1 MKQQKCKNKQ
11 DSAITNKSDL
21 QSTCNSSFALFK
33 NCVKKISIPHEKK
46 IKQKDY
52 LSQGTIPVIDQGE
65 TFIGGY
71 TNDANTI
78 LKCPFPVIVF
88 GDHTKTIKLV
98 NFDFAPGA
106 DGIKVLKPTEQY
118 DIRFFFYAMQYVTGK
133 MQDRGYSRNYQYL
146 EKELIPTFSLPEQK
160 RIVEKIDE
168 LFSDLDAAES
178 ELRVAKEKLEIY
190 WHAILE
196 KAFSKY
202 RGPNR
207 FLSDFIENPKYGTSQ
222 KCNYDISDATAV
234 YRIPNIDHQTGNID
248 HSDIKFTI
256 LGEDEKEKLKLIP
269 GDILMIR
276 SNGSISLVGR
286 CALVKTCDIKGVFAG
301 YLIRL
306 RIKDIKQLR
315 PEYLLYFLSTHEA
328 RQYIESKAKST
339 SGVNNI
345 NAEEI
350 KQILIPIC
358 DIGEQ
363 SKIIKEIEI
372 HEPLHKK
379 SSQLIDFSL
388 CKLNILRQSIL
399 KQAFEGG
406 LA

>member
-1 MKQQKCKNKQ
+1 MTNVMTLGEVATYINGRAFKPSEWEETGLPIIRIQNLTESNKKYNYSSKTFDEKFRIKNDDLLFAWSASLGAFIWKGGDAWLNQHIFKVEPKPFIQKRYLYYFLLYVIADLYAKTHG
-11 DSAITNKSDL
+11 SGMVHITKGPFM
-21 QSTCNSSFALFK
+21 STPIQ
-33 NCVKKISIPHEKK
+33 VP
-46 IKQKDY
+46 
-52 LSQGTIPVIDQGE
+52 
-65 TFIGGY
+65 
-71 TNDANTI
+71 
-78 LKCPFPVIVF
+78 
-88 GDHTKTIKLV
+88 
-98 NFDFAPGA
+98 
-106 DGIKVLKPTEQY
+106 
-118 DIRFFFYAMQYVTGK
+118 
-133 MQDRGYSRNYQYL
+133 SR
-146 EKELIPTFSLPEQK
+146 PEQK

-379 SSQLIDFSL
+379 SSQLIDLSL

-399 KQAFEGG
+399 KQAF
-406 LA
+406 

>member
-1 MKQQKCKNKQ
+1 MTNVMTLGEVATYINGRAFKPSEWEEAGLPIIRIQNLTESNKKYNYSSRTFDEKFHIQNDDLLFAWSASLGAFIWKGGDAWLNQHIFKVEPKPFIQKRYLYYFLLYVIADLYAKTHG
-11 DSAITNKSDL
+11 SGMVHITKGPFM
-21 QSTCNSSFALFK
+21 STPIQ
-33 NCVKKISIPHEKK
+33 VP
-46 IKQKDY
+46 
-52 LSQGTIPVIDQGE
+52 
-65 TFIGGY
+65 
-71 TNDANTI
+71 
-78 LKCPFPVIVF
+78 
-88 GDHTKTIKLV
+88 
-98 NFDFAPGA
+98 
-106 DGIKVLKPTEQY
+106 
-118 DIRFFFYAMQYVTGK
+118 
-133 MQDRGYSRNYQYL
+133 SR
-146 EKELIPTFSLPEQK
+146 PEQK

>member
-1 MKQQKCKNKQ
+1 MTNVMTLGEVATYINGRAFKPSEWEEAGLPIIRIQNLTESNKKYNYSSRTFDEKFRIQNDDLLFAWSASLGAFIWKGGDAWLNQHIFKVEPKPFIQKRYLYYFLLYVIADLYAKTHG
-11 DSAITNKSDL
+11 SGMIHITKGPFM
-21 QSTCNSSFALFK
+21 STPIQ
-33 NCVKKISIPHEKK
+33 VP
-46 IKQKDY
+46 
-52 LSQGTIPVIDQGE
+52 
-65 TFIGGY
+65 
-71 TNDANTI
+71 
-78 LKCPFPVIVF
+78 
-88 GDHTKTIKLV
+88 
-98 NFDFAPGA
+98 
-106 DGIKVLKPTEQY
+106 
-118 DIRFFFYAMQYVTGK
+118 
-133 MQDRGYSRNYQYL
+133 SR
-146 EKELIPTFSLPEQK
+146 PEQK

>member
-1 MKQQKCKNKQ
+1 MTLGEVATYINGRAFKPSEWEEAGLPIIRIQNLTESNKKYNYSSRTFDEKFHIQNDDLLFAWSASLGAFIWKGGDAWLNQHIFKVEPKPFIQKRYLYYFLLYVIADLYAKTHG
-11 DSAITNKSDL
+11 SGMVHITKGPFM
-21 QSTCNSSFALFK
+21 STPIQ
-33 NCVKKISIPHEKK
+33 VP
-46 IKQKDY
+46 
-52 LSQGTIPVIDQGE
+52 
-65 TFIGGY
+65 
-71 TNDANTI
+71 
-78 LKCPFPVIVF
+78 
-88 GDHTKTIKLV
+88 
-98 NFDFAPGA
+98 
-106 DGIKVLKPTEQY
+106 
-118 DIRFFFYAMQYVTGK
+118 
-133 MQDRGYSRNYQYL
+133 SR
-146 EKELIPTFSLPEQK
+146 PEQK

>member
-1 MKQQKCKNKQ
+1 MTNVMTLGEVATYINGRAFKPSEWEEAGLPIIRIQNLTESNKKYNYSSRTFDEKFRIQNDDLLFAWSASLGAFIWKGGDAWLNQHIFKVEPKPFIQKRYLYYFLLYVIADLYAKTHG
-11 DSAITNKSDL
+11 SGMVHITKGPFM
-21 QSTCNSSFALFK
+21 STPIQ
-33 NCVKKISIPHEKK
+33 VP
-46 IKQKDY
+46 
-52 LSQGTIPVIDQGE
+52 
-65 TFIGGY
+65 
-71 TNDANTI
+71 
-78 LKCPFPVIVF
+78 
-88 GDHTKTIKLV
+88 
-98 NFDFAPGA
+98 
-106 DGIKVLKPTEQY
+106 
-118 DIRFFFYAMQYVTGK
+118 
-133 MQDRGYSRNYQYL
+133 SR
-146 EKELIPTFSLPEQK
+146 PEQK

-379 SSQLIDFSL
+379 SSQLIDLSL

>member
-1 MKQQKCKNKQ
+1 MTNVMTLGEVATYINGRAFKPSEWEEAGLPIIRIQNLTESNKKYNYSSRTFDEKFHIQNDDLLFAWSASLGAFIWKGGDAWLNQHIFKVEPKPFIQKRYLYYFLLYVIADLYAKTHG
-11 DSAITNKSDL
+11 SGMVHITKGPFM
-21 QSTCNSSFALFK
+21 STPIQ
-33 NCVKKISIPHEKK
+33 VP
-46 IKQKDY
+46 
-52 LSQGTIPVIDQGE
+52 
-65 TFIGGY
+65 
-71 TNDANTI
+71 
-78 LKCPFPVIVF
+78 
-88 GDHTKTIKLV
+88 
-98 NFDFAPGA
+98 
-106 DGIKVLKPTEQY
+106 
-118 DIRFFFYAMQYVTGK
+118 
-133 MQDRGYSRNYQYL
+133 SR
-146 EKELIPTFSLPEQK
+146 PEQK

-379 SSQLIDFSL
+379 SSQLIYFSL

>member
-1 MKQQKCKNKQ
+1 MTNVMTLGEVATYINGRAFKPSEWEEAGLPIIRIQNLTESNKKYNYSSKTFDEKFRIKNDDLLFAWSASLGAFIWKGGDAWLNQHIFKVEPKPFIQKRYLYYFLLYVIADLYAKTHG
-11 DSAITNKSDL
+11 SGMVHITKGPFM
-21 QSTCNSSFALFK
+21 STPIQ
-33 NCVKKISIPHEKK
+33 VP
-46 IKQKDY
+46 
-52 LSQGTIPVIDQGE
+52 
-65 TFIGGY
+65 
-71 TNDANTI
+71 
-78 LKCPFPVIVF
+78 
-88 GDHTKTIKLV
+88 
-98 NFDFAPGA
+98 
-106 DGIKVLKPTEQY
+106 
-118 DIRFFFYAMQYVTGK
+118 
-133 MQDRGYSRNYQYL
+133 SR
-146 EKELIPTFSLPEQK
+146 PEQK

>member
-1 MKQQKCKNKQ
+1 MTNVMTLGEVATYINGRAFKPSEWEEAGLPIIRIQNLTESNKKYNYSSRTFDEKFHIQNDDLLFAWSASLGAFIWKGGDAWLNQHIFKVEPKPFIQKRYLYYFLLYVIADLYAKTHG
-11 DSAITNKSDL
+11 SGMVHITKGSFM
-21 QSTCNSSFALFK
+21 STPIQ
-33 NCVKKISIPHEKK
+33 VP
-46 IKQKDY
+46 
-52 LSQGTIPVIDQGE
+52 
-65 TFIGGY
+65 
-71 TNDANTI
+71 
-78 LKCPFPVIVF
+78 
-88 GDHTKTIKLV
+88 
-98 NFDFAPGA
+98 
-106 DGIKVLKPTEQY
+106 
-118 DIRFFFYAMQYVTGK
+118 
-133 MQDRGYSRNYQYL
+133 SR
-146 EKELIPTFSLPEQK
+146 PEQK

>member
-1 MKQQKCKNKQ
+1 MTNVMTLGEVATYINGRAFKPSEWEEAGLPIIRIQNLTESNKKYNYSSRTFDEKFHIQNDDLHFAWSASLGAFIWKGGDAWLNQHIFKVEPKPFIQKRYLYYFLLYVIADLYAKTHG
-11 DSAITNKSDL
+11 SGMVHITKGPFM
-21 QSTCNSSFALFK
+21 STPIQ
-33 NCVKKISIPHEKK
+33 VP
-46 IKQKDY
+46 
-52 LSQGTIPVIDQGE
+52 
-65 TFIGGY
+65 
-71 TNDANTI
+71 
-78 LKCPFPVIVF
+78 
-88 GDHTKTIKLV
+88 
-98 NFDFAPGA
+98 
-106 DGIKVLKPTEQY
+106 
-118 DIRFFFYAMQYVTGK
+118 
-133 MQDRGYSRNYQYL
+133 SR
-146 EKELIPTFSLPEQK
+146 PEQK

>member
-1 MKQQKCKNKQ
+1 MTNVMTLGEVATYINGRAFKPSEWEETGLPIIRIQNLTESNKKYNYSSRTFDEKFRIQNDDLLFAWSASLGAFIWKGGDAWLNQHIFKVEPKPFIQKRYLYYFLLYVIADLYAKTHG
-11 DSAITNKSDL
+11 SGMVHITKGPFM
-21 QSTCNSSFALFK
+21 STPIQ
-33 NCVKKISIPHEKK
+33 VP
-46 IKQKDY
+46 
-52 LSQGTIPVIDQGE
+52 
-65 TFIGGY
+65 
-71 TNDANTI
+71 
-78 LKCPFPVIVF
+78 
-88 GDHTKTIKLV
+88 
-98 NFDFAPGA
+98 
-106 DGIKVLKPTEQY
+106 
-118 DIRFFFYAMQYVTGK
+118 
-133 MQDRGYSRNYQYL
+133 SR
-146 EKELIPTFSLPEQK
+146 PEQK

>member
-1 MKQQKCKNKQ
+1 MTNVMTLGEVATYINGRAFKPSEWEETGLPIIRIQNLTESNKKYNYSSKTFDEKFRIKNDDLLFAWSASLGAFIWKGGDAWLNQHIFKVEPKPFIQKRYLYYFLLYVIADLYAKTHG
-11 DSAITNKSDL
+11 SGMVHITKGPFM
-21 QSTCNSSFALFK
+21 STPIQ
-33 NCVKKISIPHEKK
+33 VP
-46 IKQKDY
+46 
-52 LSQGTIPVIDQGE
+52 
-65 TFIGGY
+65 
-71 TNDANTI
+71 
-78 LKCPFPVIVF
+78 
-88 GDHTKTIKLV
+88 
-98 NFDFAPGA
+98 
-106 DGIKVLKPTEQY
+106 
-118 DIRFFFYAMQYVTGK
+118 
-133 MQDRGYSRNYQYL
+133 SR
-146 EKELIPTFSLPEQK
+146 PEQK

>member
-1 MKQQKCKNKQ
+1 MDDMKQQKCKNKQ

-178 ELRVAKEKLEIY
+178 ELQIAKEKLEKYRTI
-190 WHAILE
+190 IIDSI
-196 KAFSKY
+196 FSKCTT
-202 RGPNR
+202 RKLNTLCDVITDG
-207 FLSDFIENPKYGTSQ
+207 
-222 KCNYDISDATAV
+222 
-234 YRIPNIDHQTGNID
+234 DHQPPPKSESGVPFIMISNIEGNVINWENTAFVD
-248 HSDIKFTI
+248 LKYYQGI
-256 LGEDEKEKLKLIP
+256 GEKRTPKK
-269 GDILMIR
+269 GDILYTVT
-276 SNGSISLVGR
+276 GSFGIPVSVDFER
-286 CALVKTCDIKGVFAG
+286 KFCFQRHIAL
-301 YLIRL
+301 
-306 RIKDIKQLR
+306 LR
-315 PEYLLYFLSTHEA
+315 PIKSVQHKFLFYA
-328 RQYIESKAKST
+328 LQT
-339 SGVNNI
+339 SGVFTQ
-345 NAEEI
+345 AV
-350 KQILIPIC
+350 
-358 DIGEQ
+358 EQ
-363 SKIIKEIEI
+363 STGTAQKTVGLGVLRNFNVPFTESQKDQESIINE
-372 HEPLHKK
+372 
-379 SSQLIDFSL
+379 IDFF
-388 CKLNILRQSIL
+388 LNGHRKIEQTIERALRQCCNLRHSVL
-399 KQAFEGG
+399 TQAFEGD

>member
-1 MKQQKCKNKQ
+1 MTNVMTLGEVATYINGRAFKPSEWEEAGLPIIRIQNLTESNKKYNYSSRTFDEKFHIQNDDLLFAWSASLGAFIWKGGDAWLNQHIFKVEPKPFIQKRYLYYFLLYLIADLYAKTHG
-11 DSAITNKSDL
+11 SGMVHITKGPFM
-21 QSTCNSSFALFK
+21 STPIQ
-33 NCVKKISIPHEKK
+33 VP
-46 IKQKDY
+46 
-52 LSQGTIPVIDQGE
+52 
-65 TFIGGY
+65 
-71 TNDANTI
+71 
-78 LKCPFPVIVF
+78 
-88 GDHTKTIKLV
+88 
-98 NFDFAPGA
+98 
-106 DGIKVLKPTEQY
+106 
-118 DIRFFFYAMQYVTGK
+118 
-133 MQDRGYSRNYQYL
+133 SR
-146 EKELIPTFSLPEQK
+146 PEQK

>member
-1 MKQQKCKNKQ
+1 MTNVMTLGEVATYINGRAFKPSEWEEAGLPIIRIQNLTESNKKYNYSSRTFDEKFHIQNDDLLFAWSASLGAFIWKGGDAWLNQHIFKVEPKPFIQKRYLYYFLLYVIADLYAKTHG
-11 DSAITNKSDL
+11 SGMVHITKGPFM
-21 QSTCNSSFALFK
+21 STPIQ
-33 NCVKKISIPHEKK
+33 VP
-46 IKQKDY
+46 
-52 LSQGTIPVIDQGE
+52 
-65 TFIGGY
+65 
-71 TNDANTI
+71 
-78 LKCPFPVIVF
+78 
-88 GDHTKTIKLV
+88 
-98 NFDFAPGA
+98 
-106 DGIKVLKPTEQY
+106 
-118 DIRFFFYAMQYVTGK
+118 
-133 MQDRGYSRNYQYL
+133 SR
-146 EKELIPTFSLPEQK
+146 PEQK

-399 KQAFEGG
+399 NQAFEGG

>member
-178 ELRVAKEKLEIY
+178 ELQIAKEKLNIY
-190 WHAILE
+190 KQQIIDS
-196 KAFSKY
+196 AFIGNNFDYKK
-202 RGPNR
+202 
-207 FLSDFIENPKYGTSQ
+207 LSDVIVANPRNGFSPKGVTYETPYKNLTLSATTSGRFKENCFKYIDQ
-222 KCNYDISDATAV
+222 EIATDSHLWV
-234 YRIPNIDHQTGNID
+234 KHD
-248 HSDIKFTI
+248 
-256 LGEDEKEKLKLIP
+256 
-269 GDILMIR
+269 DILIQRANTLDYVGTATVYPGIDNKYVYPDIMMKFHTKDDYLPWFICYQLQSSPIR
-276 SNGSISLVGR
+276 RYYKDHATG
-286 CALVKTCDIKGVFAG
+286 TAG
-301 YLIRL
+301 NMPKINQR
-306 RIKDIKQLR
+306 
-315 PEYLLYFLSTHEA
+315 T
-328 RQYIESKAKST
+328 
-339 SGVNNI
+339 VNNT
-345 NAEEI
+345 
-350 KQILIPIC
+350 PIC
-358 DIGEQ
+358 ICNKRLQQAIISSIEK
-363 SKIIKEIEI
+363 KISACEN
-372 HEPLHKK
+372 LY
-379 SSQLIDFSL
+379 
-388 CKLNILRQSIL
+388 NLR
-399 KQAFEGG
+399 
-406 LA
+406 

>member
-1 MKQQKCKNKQ
+1 MNQHIFKVEPKPFIQKRYLYYFLLYVIADLYAKTHG
-11 DSAITNKSDL
+11 SGMVHITKGPFM
-21 QSTCNSSFALFK
+21 STPIQ
-33 NCVKKISIPHEKK
+33 VP
-46 IKQKDY
+46 
-52 LSQGTIPVIDQGE
+52 
-65 TFIGGY
+65 
-71 TNDANTI
+71 
-78 LKCPFPVIVF
+78 
-88 GDHTKTIKLV
+88 
-98 NFDFAPGA
+98 
-106 DGIKVLKPTEQY
+106 
-118 DIRFFFYAMQYVTGK
+118 
-133 MQDRGYSRNYQYL
+133 SR
-146 EKELIPTFSLPEQK
+146 PEQK